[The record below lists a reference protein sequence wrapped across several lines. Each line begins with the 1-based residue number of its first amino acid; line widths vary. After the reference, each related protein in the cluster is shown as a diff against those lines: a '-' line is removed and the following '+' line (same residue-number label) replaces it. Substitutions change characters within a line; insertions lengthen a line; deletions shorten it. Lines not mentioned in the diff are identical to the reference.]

1 MRTQAIDPIRAVTG
15 LDPITAGRSL
25 QRGVRELLLH
35 EALAVVRLRGQRA
48 TIRVQSVVQ
57 YWLDCARSV
66 GWIAS
71 WVVGVEAI
79 SRVVHPHER
88 VVLRARLLVVL
99 RRDAAWLG
107 LRLRRHPLL
116 AKGDVLRLG
125 LLDLVLELLG
135 LGQVGL

>member
-1 MRTQAIDPIRAVTG
+1 MTG

-99 RRDAAWLG
+99 RRDTAWPVR
-107 LRLRRHPLL
+107 RLRRHLL
-116 AKGDVLRLG
+116 LDLGDVLRLC
-125 LLDLVLELLG
+125 LLNLVLELLG
-135 LGQVGL
+135 LGQVCL